1 MMGEE
6 KMSEECEDKQRFD
19 NFPIPIQVLMKRLST
34 LSEVRFLA
42 FTPQWFSLWKGT
54 EEGSVGKKSGYLIIF
69 RNVFAVLCGHL
80 RYFACVVVVVVV
92 KPANKGS

>member
-1 MMGEE
+1 MM
-6 KMSEECEDKQRFD
+6 KVSEECEDKQRFD
-19 NFPIPIQVLMKRLST
+19 NIFQFTVLMKRLST

-42 FTPQWFSLWKGT
+42 FTPKWFSLWKGT

-80 RYFACVVVVVVV
+80 RYFACVVVVVV
-92 KPANKGS
+92 KPANQGS